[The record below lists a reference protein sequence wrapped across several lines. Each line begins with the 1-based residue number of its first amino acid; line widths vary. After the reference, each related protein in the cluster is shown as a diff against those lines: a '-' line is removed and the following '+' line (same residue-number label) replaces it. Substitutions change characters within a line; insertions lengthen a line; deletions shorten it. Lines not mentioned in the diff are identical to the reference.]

1 MSSLRVQRQTSCV
14 CGCGYG
20 CVRACVC
27 VCVCARAYVF
37 CFVFKS
43 ISQRISLPINQPTN
57 RPIKKKEA
65 LTSFVTAFVGVV
77 VLRAGEKAVEGME
90 PPVVGQELL
99 LVEAQVPLA
108 HEVCGVPR
116 LLQLVCYGGTVGR
129 QRVGLGGPDDLMLKT

>member
-1 MSSLRVQRQTSCV
+1 MSMEYACRDKR
-14 CGCGYG
+14 
-20 CVRACVC
+20 RACVC
-27 VCVCARAYVF
+27 VCVCVCECACACVCRRVYVF
-37 CFVFKS
+37 CFLFKS
-43 ISQRISLPINQPTN
+43 TSQRNSQPIN
-57 RPIKKKEA
+57 RPIEKKEA
-65 LTSFVTAFVGVV
+65 LTSFVTAFVGIV

>member
-1 MSSLRVQRQTSCV
+1 M
-14 CGCGYG
+14 GA
-20 CVRACVC
+20 CVRVC
-27 VCVCARAYVF
+27 VRARAYVF

-43 ISQRISLPINQPTN
+43 VSQRIIYQSITEPTN

-129 QRVGLGGPDDLMLKT
+129 QRVGLGGPDDFMLKT

>member
-1 MSSLRVQRQTSCV
+1 M
-14 CGCGYG
+14 
-20 CVRACVC
+20 
-27 VCVCARAYVF
+27 F
-37 CFVFKS
+37 CFLFKS
-43 ISQRISLPINQPTN
+43 TSQRNSQPIN
-57 RPIKKKEA
+57 RPIEKKEA
-65 LTSFVTAFVGVV
+65 LTSFVTAFVGIV